1 MTEKKR
7 VVTRKS
13 RSDVGSGFDFTKEM
27 IPTFG
32 DAKFMKTYQQKA
44 WEAFQT
50 MVIPK
55 RSEEAWRRTDLR
67 QFSRQSFSMPNGTA
81 GKSADIEFILKPEQS
96 AGKVVINDS
105 DVIIELDK
113 ELAEKGVIFSDLKT
127 AIKDYPAEVEIA
139 LGQVVDSSEDIFS
152 SMTAAFSGNGIFLY
166 VPKGVE
172 IETPLQSKLAFSSS
186 GTVNLS
192 HLVVW
197 MEENSNATLIHE
209 YSSEE
214 EAASMH
220 SGIVEIHVGQAAKLD
235 VIELQAFGKNIW
247 NFTHERASI
256 DKDGKLN
263 WVYGSFGS
271 HLTKSFINI
280 DLIGPGAEGKLAGF
294 YFSDGNQHF
303 DHDTQ
308 QNHLAPDTFS
318 DMLFKGALKDESR
331 SVWQGMIYV
340 APDAQRIDGYQSNP
354 NLILDDDARA
364 DSIPGLEI
372 LADDVR
378 CSHGATIGKI
388 DENEVFYI
396 NSRGLPEEDAERL
409 LVSGFFDPVIENAK
423 KTEIRN
429 KLHEMVLDKLER

>member
-7 VVTRKS
+7 VVTRKK
-13 RSDVGSGFDFTKEM
+13 RSEVGSGFNFTKEM
-27 IPTFG
+27 IPSFG
-32 DAKFMKTYQQKA
+32 DAEFMKSFQQKA
-44 WEAFQT
+44 WDAFQK
-50 MVIPK
+50 MELPK

-67 QFSRQSFSMPNGTA
+67 KFSRQSFSILNGTA
-81 GKSADIEFILKPEQS
+81 GKSADVEFILKSETV
-96 AGKVVINDS
+96 AGKVVINDGYT
-105 DVIIELDK
+105 IIELDK

-127 AIKDYPAEVEIA
+127 AIQDHPAEVEIA
-139 LGQVVDSSEDIFS
+139 LGQVVDSTEDIFS
-152 SMTAAFSGNGIFLY
+152 SMTAAFAGNGIFLY

-172 IETPLQSKLAFSSS
+172 IEVPLQSKLTFSGS
-186 GTVNLS
+186 GTANFS
-192 HLVVW
+192 HLVIW

-209 YSSEE
+209 FSSEE
-214 EAASMH
+214 ESASMH

-247 NFTHERASI
+247 NFTHERARI

-280 DLIGPGAEGKLAGF
+280 DLVGSGAEGKMAGL
-294 YFSDGNQHF
+294 YFSDSDQHF

-308 QNHLAPDTFS
+308 QNHLAPDTYS
-318 DMLFKGALKDESR
+318 DMIFKGALKDDSR

-354 NLILDDDARA
+354 NLILDENARA

-396 NSRGLPEEDAERL
+396 KSRGIPEEDAERL
-409 LVSGFFDPVIENAK
+409 LVSGFFDPVIGKAN
-423 KTEIRN
+423 KTEIKN